1 MNIGSKIRK
10 SRVDAKLTQE
20 QTAEAL
26 GISRQTIS
34 NWENEKSYPDIVSV
48 LKMSD
53 LYQVSLDYLLK
64 GESSMSSYMDYLD
77 ESTNQVKSRRR
88 LSALIVVLSYLTI
101 WTLAILWFWFSP
113 DETGKAMVYALGV
126 IWIIIPLTTFILSLL
141 IGEMDLWGRCK
152 WFASIA
158 FGIMYMLLA
167 YMSFSLA
174 NNIAT
179 GKVNEPNWTLLL
191 VGAVI
196 SLLGIGIGHL
206 ISILKRG

>member
-1 MNIGSKIRK
+1 MDIGSKIRK

-20 QTAEAL
+20 QAAEAL

-113 DETGKAMVYALGV
+113 DET
-126 IWIIIPLTTFILSLL
+126 
-141 IGEMDLWGRCK
+141 
-152 WFASIA
+152 
-158 FGIMYMLLA
+158 
-167 YMSFSLA
+167 
-174 NNIAT
+174 
-179 GKVNEPNWTLLL
+179 
-191 VGAVI
+191 
-196 SLLGIGIGHL
+196 
-206 ISILKRG
+206 

>member
-1 MNIGSKIRK
+1 MDIGSKIRK

-20 QTAEAL
+20 QAAEAL

-113 DETGKAMVYALGV
+113 DETGPAMVYALGV

-141 IGEMDLWGRCK
+141 IGEMGL
-152 WFASIA
+152 FASIA

-179 GKVNEPNWTLLL
+179 GKVNEPDWTLLL

-196 SLLGIGIGHL
+196 SLLGIGVGHL
-206 ISILKRG
+206 ISVLKK